1 MPQAAPGEKSSFTE
15 SLVRHKVGQIF
26 IETRRAFKTPMTDPL
41 RRLLATLCPK
51 ARPSF
56 SRDLH
61 VLKLADSRVDD
72 DGASLGFL
80 PSLFSQGRPRPSTRR
95 LVVVTYRRIDRVG
108 GFGLGRCGNC
118 AMKDPS
124 SKCAFY
130 RAPLKERPQ
139 MPRCSWTISRPW
151 ESNREGI
158 CKGVFGDDLYLSHIA
173 SCSVALM

>member
-1 MPQAAPGEKSSFTE
+1 MMGPRPPRLP
-15 SLVRHKVGQIF
+15 SL
-26 IETRRAFKTPMTDPL
+26 PL
-41 RRLLATLCPK
+41 F
-51 ARPSF
+51 ARPS
-56 SRDLH
+56 
-61 VLKLADSRVDD
+61 
-72 DGASLGFL
+72 
-80 PSLFSQGRPRPSTRR
+80 STRR

-173 SCSVALM
+173 SCSVALMKVFCSGSDRGTRGCVDPSSSMVGQSTSHASVRPCVNLGNMFDVLQYGTKGYGT